1 MPGIDNGTPPFFAYV
16 LGNPGIKAGGRTER
30 EAVEKVR
37 KALLLDSDKRTT
49 RKIVELD
56 LGDHVLAEDIMS
68 G

>member
-1 MPGIDNGTPPFFAYV
+1 MPGIDNDTPPFFAYV
-16 LGNPGIKAGGRTER
+16 LGNPRVGFGGKTEG
-30 EAVEKVR
+30 EVVEKVR